1 VKEIG
6 LEEKVTG
13 QQASKKCENLKQKY
27 KVYDVNFKL
36 ISNCLMNV
44 STSRLFFCVCLS
56 LSQFLESSI
65 PDTHRPG

>member
-44 STSRLFFCVCLS
+44 STSRLFFCVFVPEPVFGVLNS
-56 LSQFLESSI
+56 
-65 PDTHRPG
+65 